1 MKKID
6 VSSAILFYFFTM
18 VIFIYWPAEAQ
29 QYDSNFKTPVINIDF
44 GNSSN
49 QKDNNL
55 LSIENYQE
63 VMDGGCPAD
72 GNFSFVPYTS
82 NCLGGN

>member
-49 QKDNNL
+49 QK
-55 LSIENYQE
+55 I
-63 VMDGGCPAD
+63 
-72 GNFSFVPYTS
+72 
-82 NCLGGN
+82 